1 METMALWMAAAILW
15 NLYRYINEDHRDSL
29 FLKACLL
36 YFGVCFVHERYM
48 ALFPLLILA
57 LIAVRCRRPV
67 CIVGAVGASGWFSSS
82 GPLPSVRCF
91 RQEREA
97 LRCRN
102 IKYPSG
108 HWLCLQSGSLHF
120 RDQCGTG
127 ALKRLPLGPEPFL
140 G

>member
-1 METMALWMAAAILW
+1 MALWMAAAILW

-67 CIVGAVGASGWFSSS
+67 CIVGVVGKLGLVQFIRAFTIGTV
-82 GPLPSVRCF
+82 LPAGTGGTQVADTLNIPQAIGF
-91 RQEREA
+91 A
-97 LRCRN
+97 LQ
-102 IKYPSG
+102 PG
-108 HWLCLQSGSLHF
+108 CLHIW
-120 RDQCGTG
+120 DQCGAG
-127 ALKRLPLGPEPFL
+127 AFKRLSMGPEPSL